1 LASAPLFFVVTL
13 GVGML
18 LSGDSFAAGAVVAA
32 VATVVWVG
40 LMTLCCN
47 AGRAEPRATTVPV
60 PHGFDTPARR

>member
-1 LASAPLFFVVTL
+1 VRRRISTWRELLASAPLFFVGTL

-40 LMTLCCN
+40 LMTVVLQ
-47 AGRAEPRATTVPV
+47 RRPR
-60 PHGFDTPARR
+60 